1 MTHQQ
6 HAVAK
11 CSGRAC
17 HAPKLTPCPLSLPK
31 RTSRGRCWQASA
43 ILKVADCRSEDA
55 EALLLPA
62 LSSYDPKVRWRLADA
77 LFAQEKLRGRDST
90 RCRTIRLRKAYRET
104 LARLRRPCFGVLRR
118 PFHGTPHQRRSS
130 RRDGAESPY
139 LSGAQHG
146 DHRSRVDAARHEPDL
161 SFAGRSRP
169 RWHRSGPALFKPLV
183 LLIWLG
189 ALIMFVGG
197 GLSLSDRR
205 LRGGRAETNP
215 SERRHAELAC
225 PSNAHAQFGI
235 DLALKSEL
243 LSLKSLRRALPRA
256 TARI

>member
-62 LSSYDPKVRWRLADA
+62 LSSYDPEVRWRLADA

-90 RCRTIRLRKAYRET
+90 RCRTIRLRKAYRES
-104 LARLRRPCFGVLRR
+104 AFYAG
-118 PFHGTPHQRRSS
+118 
-130 RRDGAESPY
+130 
-139 LSGAQHG
+139 SGN
-146 DHRSRVDAARHEPDL
+146 D
-161 SFAGRSRP
+161 
-169 RWHRSGPALFKPLV
+169 
-183 LLIWLG
+183 
-189 ALIMFVGG
+189 
-197 GLSLSDRR
+197 
-205 LRGGRAETNP
+205 
-215 SERRHAELAC
+215 C
-225 PSNAHAQFGI
+225 
-235 DLALKSEL
+235 
-243 LSLKSLRRALPRA
+243 RRALELARA
-256 TARI
+256 NAVNRPTRLAIKQVHAMEIRTSAMPTL